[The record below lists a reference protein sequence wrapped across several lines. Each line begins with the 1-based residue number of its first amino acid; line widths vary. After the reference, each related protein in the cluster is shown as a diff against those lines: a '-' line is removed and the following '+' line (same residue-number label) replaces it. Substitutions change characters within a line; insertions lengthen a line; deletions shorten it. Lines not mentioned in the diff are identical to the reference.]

1 MACFYKFNTN
11 LCRHFITAVI
21 AALKTCRYY
30 NSGKKAESMVKSDY
44 SSSRSHLFFKIGV
57 LKNFAI
63 FTEKHLC
70 WSQHRCFPLKFVKF
84 LILSFS
90 KENLLWLL

>member
-1 MACFYKFNTN
+1 M
-11 LCRHFITAVI
+11 I

-30 NSGKKAESMVKSDY
+30 NSGKKAESMVKSVY

-63 FTEKHLC
+63 FTGKHLC
-70 WSQHRCFPLKFVKF
+70 
-84 LILSFS
+84 
-90 KENLLWLL
+90 